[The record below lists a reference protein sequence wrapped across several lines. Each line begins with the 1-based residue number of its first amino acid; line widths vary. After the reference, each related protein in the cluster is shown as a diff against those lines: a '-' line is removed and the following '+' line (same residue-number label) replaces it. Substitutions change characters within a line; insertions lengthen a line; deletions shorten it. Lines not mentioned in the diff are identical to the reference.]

1 MKKPL
6 HLMILMLV
14 LAISAQAQEAVT
26 MTFTAAKET
35 GDYSPF
41 TSVLVTDL
49 TQGWSTSLAY
59 PDTVLTLSQPNV
71 GVEDWNGLSMG
82 TAYPNPFATMTSV
95 PFELTETSPVTL
107 QVFRTD
113 GTVVASRDIYLDP
126 GSHNATV
133 HLSTPGLAFLSVAT
147 PHGRSVARLVCTGHG
162 AVDAVDVECA
172 AANTLTRGDAPG
184 AFMPGDLMRYEAFL
198 STGGT
203 TYHSAVVEQ
212 TQYTSETVTLF
223 FPVEAPVGAIDGLFT
238 INEEGGKVYFSQGN
252 LKYNLTTGIWS
263 FMEHQYSTVENMGQ
277 DVGTNYYNQNIVSL
291 FGWSTSGYDHGAGCY
306 QPWSTSTTCEYYYA
320 YGNAMLNLYDETGQA
335 DWGYNAIENG
345 GNIENRWRTLTS
357 QEWNYIFNTRVTA
370 SGIRFVKAQLNG
382 MSGVILLPD
391 DWNGGYFSLNYPNTS
406 NVYFDCNTLTLEQ
419 WASIEGHGAVF
430 LPAAGYRL
438 GTEIFN
444 KGNSGHYWSS
454 SHNYNDRAYCI
465 SLFDSGVYPQAID
478 FIFNG
483 FSVRLVQDAH

>member
-1 MKKPL
+1 
-6 HLMILMLV
+6 
-14 LAISAQAQEAVT
+14 
-26 MTFTAAKET
+26 
-35 GDYSPF
+35 
-41 TSVLVTDL
+41 
-49 TQGWSTSLAY
+49 
-59 PDTVLTLSQPNV
+59 
-71 GVEDWNGLSMG
+71 
-82 TAYPNPFATMTSV
+82 
-95 PFELTETSPVTL
+95 
-107 QVFRTD
+107 
-113 GTVVASRDIYLDP
+113 
-126 GSHNATV
+126 
-133 HLSTPGLAFLSVAT
+133 
-147 PHGRSVARLVCTGHG
+147 
-162 AVDAVDVECA
+162 
-172 AANTLTRGDAPG
+172 
-184 AFMPGDLMRYEAFL
+184 MPGDLMRYEAFL
-198 STGGT
+198 SSGGT

-212 TQYTSETVTLF
+212 AQYTSETVTLY

-252 LKYNLTTGIWS
+252 LKYNITTGIWS

-291 FGWSTSGYDHGAGCY
+291 FGWSTS
-306 QPWSTSTTCEYYYA
+306 TTCEYYYA
-320 YGNAMLNLYDETGQA
+320 YGNEMLNLYDETGQA

-357 QEWNYIFNTRVTA
+357 QEWNYIFNTRTTA
-370 SGIRFVKAQLNG
+370 SGIRFVKALLNG
-382 MSGVILLPD
+382 MNGVILLPD

-444 KGNSGHYWSS
+444 KG
-454 SHNYNDRAYCI
+454 I